1 MAPTLN
7 IIGAGRLGRVLG
19 RLFAAS
25 GAFVVQDVLTRST
38 GTALDAVG
46 FIGAGRA
53 VGGMETLRRADA
65 VMLAVSDD
73 QIEQACAALAASVEH
88 SEHQHALDGVLVFH
102 CSGALSS
109 AALEAAARQGAF
121 TASVHPVRSFA
132 DPQQVARDFAG
143 TWCGLEGD
151 ARALALLAPA
161 LALIGA
167 RAVAIDAD
175 AKTVY
180 HAASVFASN
189 YLVTVLDAALRAY
202 QAAGIPEPLAREL
215 ARPLA
220 FETLDN
226 VFGLGPRAAL
236 SGPIARGDF
245 ATVARQQ
252 AALDGWDQPT
262 GRLYRALAK
271 ATTVLATLPSSPI
284 APIAPINLK
293 DTA

>member
-25 GAFVVQDVLTRST
+25 GAFVVQDVLTRSSSS
-38 GTALDAVG
+38 AQEAVG
-46 FIGAGRA
+46 FIGAGHA
-53 VGGMETLRRADA
+53 VGGVKELRRADA
-65 VMLAVSDD
+65 VMLAVGDD
-73 QIEQACAALAASVEH
+73 QIEPACAALAAAVGQEH
-88 SEHQHALDGVLVFH
+88 TLDGVLVFH

-109 AALEAAARQGAF
+109 AALEAAARQGAL

-132 DPQQVARDFAG
+132 DPERVARDFAG

-151 ARALALLAPA
+151 VRALALLAPA
-161 LALIGA
+161 LAAIGA
-167 RAVAIDAD
+167 QAVPIDAK

-189 YLVTVLDAALRAY
+189 YLVTVLDTALRAY
-202 QAAGIPEPLAREL
+202 QAAGIPEQVAREL

-220 FETLDN
+220 TETLDN
-226 VFGLGPRAAL
+226 VFRLGPRAAL

-252 AALDGWDQPT
+252 AALDGWDAQA
-262 GRLYRALAK
+262 GQLYRALAE
-271 ATTVLATLPSSPI
+271 ATTALAILPISPI
-284 APIAPINLK
+284 SPTPNLK
-293 DTA
+293 DPA